1 MAAFANTDDG
11 INTDDGEMANPNGE
25 EDFPVRGYEGDSSY
39 YRGGWDDN
47 EESSSYY
54 RWDDDEESDDGWDD
68 DAPSDDAVATH

>member
-1 MAAFANTDDG
+1 MRRRVLDFFREVPVGVEDAH
-11 INTDDGEMANPNGE
+11 PNGE

-54 RWDDDEESDDGWDD
+54 RWDDDEESDDDWED